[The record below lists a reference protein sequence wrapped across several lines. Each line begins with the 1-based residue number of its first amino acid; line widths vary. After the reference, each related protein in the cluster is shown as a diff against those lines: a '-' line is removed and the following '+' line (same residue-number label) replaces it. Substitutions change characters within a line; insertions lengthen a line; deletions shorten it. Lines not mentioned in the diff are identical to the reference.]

1 MSSIDYS
8 KFTIYSAS
16 AGAGKTHTIMEQL
29 VTRLES
35 GAITPSQIIATTF
48 TKKAAAELRG
58 RLRKE
63 LFKKQLLVK
72 AQELPSA
79 LIGTVN
85 SVTGEI
91 VKIFSI
97 DAGLDPDL
105 SVLDEDSQKEAFRIA
120 TEEALYAVES
130 KNRELLESLGYERES
145 KSFADGTWES
155 AVRRICELART
166 NDIGAN
172 QLRASAEASW
182 KSLHDALGD
191 ASEEDFGHR
200 YFQECL
206 PALEEAVAAAEEA
219 LHDLEANPK
228 TTKGY
233 AQDLEKAS
241 NTVQKAQAGLTK
253 AQEAQAEYPSASLA
267 RRDEIL
273 STPFIKW
280 IHDARQKVLKTTLSN
295 RQFSLEVSAYQ
306 EASFHELVKQAT
318 QLTFE
323 AAADALVAYEDYKK
337 ARGLID
343 FIDQEHLA
351 LKLLRDK
358 KEVQKSIADRY
369 KILVVDEFQD
379 TSPLQLAVFME
390 LAKHVDEVMW
400 VGDPKQSIYRFRGA
414 DPELMNA
421 TLKKIVEEAGKPV
434 KKLKESFRT
443 SQVPLEFSNQI
454 FARALVPHVVPKP
467 DHVILRAS
475 EEQLAKGL
483 QVGGEVQIWR
493 PAPTEGEDS
502 TQQKTDVFD
511 LLAAGIAEEI
521 AAQGEEQV
529 SWAVLVRSNEDV
541 QKALKSFTALGIPVA
556 GDHYALAQ
564 TRELLALRAAL
575 AYAQDD
581 SDSKALIE
589 LIGILPDHPAHQ
601 TWLNDLVACPDK
613 KARWELFSQWS
624 SHETLAGLRALSAYT
639 GVLTPS
645 DFVRRAIDA
654 LDLPRLISTWT
665 NPRLRFTAL
674 DGAVQVAK
682 AYEEKAAAAGRV
694 ASLQGYLDTLVGGKN
709 APTSRSPQQN
719 NSVTV
724 MTMHKAK
731 GLEWD
736 HVYVAITE
744 HEAGSKFFAGGSWVE
759 KAKDLDLENPLA
771 GRSICFWPIGFKRDS
786 NAYKRLGPQLET
798 HKTQTTRIDAE
809 IAEEQRLYYVALTRS
824 KKRTVIAQTGDF
836 LKTMPELFYGY
847 PDGGKVELLFGL
859 GDELPEP
866 SAKDTTPGS
875 DESKMSDSE
884 ENNTTSSDKADPT
897 ESTQGSSER
906 MVLRHDPSYEFPTP
920 VEGET
925 RLWITAKAESDGSG
939 LVPSVP
945 VTLRYFGQ
953 AAEALA
959 PSTDRPLTAALED
972 GRARTSETAG
982 DFLPARF
989 VASMVKATEEQKA
1002 AVDVVLVEPPLGPAL
1017 MDHGGQYW
1025 DAVGNAVHG
1034 FLALPLKGLCETDQL
1049 DIAQSII
1056 DCWGVGDVI
1065 SSGLLLDAAR
1075 RWRDWVESEY
1085 PAAAGWEE
1093 RTEVPFTWTNGSG
1106 QSVSGWIDSLLIRTT
1121 ATGVETV
1128 VVDHKT
1134 FPGED
1139 PESKL
1144 KNDYVGQMGIY
1155 SQVIE
1160 DLTGAAPSRVLM
1172 HLPMRGEIWE
1182 MVGLL

>member
-29 VTRLES
+29 VNRLES
-35 GAITPSQIIATTF
+35 GTITPSQIIATTF

-130 KNRELLESLGYERES
+130 KNRELLESLGYKKEAN
-145 KSFADGTWES
+145 SFADGTWES

-166 NDIGAN
+166 NDIGAD

-182 KSLHDALGD
+182 KSLHEALGD

-206 PALEEAVAAAEEA
+206 PALEEAVAAAEEV
-219 LHDLEANPK
+219 LHNLEANPK

-241 NTVQKAQAGLTK
+241 NTVQKAQAGLTE
-253 AQEAQAEYPSASLA
+253 AQKAQAEYSSAGLV

-280 IHDARQKVLKTTLSN
+280 IHDARQKVLKTTLSD

-306 EASFHELVKQAT
+306 EVSFHELVKQAT
-318 QLTFE
+318 QLTFD

-421 TLKKIVEEAGKPV
+421 TLE
-434 KKLKESFRT
+434 KLLEITNSQGGETEDLISTLGLSYRT
-443 SQVPLEFSNQI
+443 SQVPLEFSNQV
-454 FARALVPHVVPKP
+454 FARALVPHIVSGP
-467 DHVILRAS
+467 DNVILKVP
-475 EEQLAKGL
+475 EERLADGL

-502 TQQKTDVFD
+502 AQQNADVFD

-529 SWAVLVRSNEDV
+529 SRAVLVRSNEDV
-541 QKALKSFTALGIPVA
+541 QKALKSLTALGIPVA
-556 GDHYALAQ
+556 GDHYALTQ

-575 AYAQDD
+575 AYAQDA

-601 TWLNDLVACPDK
+601 TWLNDLTACPNK
-613 KARWELFSQWS
+613 NARWELFSQWG

-639 GVLTPS
+639 GVLAPS

-665 NPRLRFTAL
+665 SPHLRFTAL

-682 AYEEKAAAAGRV
+682 TYEEKAAAAGRV
-694 ASLQGYLDTLVGGKN
+694 ASLQGYLDTLNSGKD
-709 APTSRSPQQN
+709 APTSRFPQQK

-744 HEAGSKFFAGGSWVE
+744 HEAGGKFFAGGSWVE
-759 KAKDLDLENPLA
+759 EASDLDLENPLA

-798 HKTQTTRIDAE
+798 HKTQTTRLDAE

-824 KKRTVIAQTGDF
+824 KKRTVIAQTSDF

-847 PDGGKVELLFGL
+847 PDEGKIELLFGL
-859 GDELPEP
+859 GNELP
-866 SAKDTTPGS
+866 SPGT
-875 DESKMSDSE
+875 
-884 ENNTTSSDKADPT
+884 NQPT

-906 MVLRHDPSYEFPTP
+906 MVLRHNPAYEFPTP
-920 VEGET
+920 AEGET
-925 RLWITAKAESDGSG
+925 RLWITAKAESEKQK

-953 AAEALA
+953 DAEALV

-972 GRARTSETAG
+972 GRAKSSETSS

-989 VASMVKATEEQKA
+989 VASMVKATEAQKA
-1002 AVDVVLVEPPLGPAL
+1002 AVDVVLVGPPLGPAL
-1017 MDHGGQYW
+1017 MNHGGQHW

-1034 FLALPLKGLCETDQL
+1034 FLALPLKNLSEADQL
-1049 DIAQSII
+1049 NIAQSII
-1056 DCWGVGDVI
+1056 DRWGVGGAI

-1075 RWRDWVESEY
+1075 RWRDWVEAEY

-1093 RTEVPFTWTNGSG
+1093 RTEVPFTWTNDSG

-1155 SQVIE
+1155 SRVIE